1 MKTIDTLSDLGGSTA
16 DIVKA
21 IDTLTRAGIPLHIKD
36 IDVTT
41 LRPDGTPDPA
51 GTLVRDV
58 LEQASR
64 IDNAFFNRRL
74 NAGRERYIESGGRL
88 GRPKGSGMTPEQTLE
103 KYPGV
108 ASWFDQDSPA
118 TIEEIAAEEQV
129 SPSTVKK
136 VKKAKMLW
144 LRIMESR
151 KKEMEEFIAMNSDD
165 AGPTTCQ

>member
-21 IDTLTRAGIPLHIKD
+21 IDTLTRDGIPLHIKD

-41 LRPDGTPDPA
+41 LRPDGTP
-51 GTLVRDV
+51 
-58 LEQASR
+58 EQASR
-64 IDNAFFNRRL
+64 IDHAFFNRRL

-88 GRPKGSGMTPEQTLE
+88 GRPKGSGMTLEQTLE

-108 ASWFDQDSPA
+108 ASRFDQDSPA

-136 VKKAKMLW
+136 VKKAKMVW